1 MKTKSHG
8 GKSRPLST
16 PSSHSP
22 RLPVLTPSRF
32 RALPILLNQENR
44 NEKLESTP
52 VIFFC
57 EGDNDNDRGVNS
69 ESSRQTVKNGG
80 GISMTP
86 QFTGSWSE
94 DSMELDSLEEGE
106 TCFRCKSRDKRVRVC
121 SEIGCLI
128 AVHDE
133 CMGCEPT
140 FDDLGLFYC
149 PYCKYRR
156 AKAVA
161 VETRKRVM
169 AAKKALLNFLEGRV
183 VGEDKEKEK
192 ENDCSD
198 TVDSNACDTLPS
210 ASGGIH
216 CNNENVPFPNDL
228 EIQSQAVDEKEMDD
242 AQVGCHDQNKL
253 VIEKEIQPSTF
264 VANGADNVGCGEG
277 TAVRI
282 NKLQGSSAKDPSI
295 NDGEDGK
302 EEDSGP
308 MDDSK
313 DERIVEENEERE
325 ILDTSE
331 IAGEVII
338 DDADIE
344 KRATKK
350 LLREAKIVE
359 EDEEQILTES
369 SDGIDKSETESRVN
383 RHRRFKQRAGKTVCS
398 ENVTLPKRSS
408 PRLWKSVARHK
419 STTKKNALL
428 FNEKNTTSEKSQ
440 QALKLVPTMEF
451 SRKRTRLHWT
461 VEEEEMLRDGVHK
474 FSMMTNIV
482 LPWKKILEYGRLVF
496 DPSRTPVDLKDKW
509 RNLMA
514 KETAPINKN

>member
-32 RALPILLNQENR
+32 RALPILLNQENG

-57 EGDNDNDRGVNS
+57 EGDNDDDRGVNS
-69 ESSRQTVKNGG
+69 ESSPQTVKNGG
-80 GISMTP
+80 GMSMTP

-106 TCFRCKSRDKRVRVC
+106 TCFRCKGRDKRVRVC

-149 PYCKYRR
+149 PYFDR
-156 AKAVA
+156 
-161 VETRKRVM
+161 
-169 AAKKALLNFLEGRV
+169 
-183 VGEDKEKEK
+183 
-192 ENDCSD
+192 
-198 TVDSNACDTLPS
+198 NACDTLPS

-228 EIQSQAVDEKEMDD
+228 EIQSLAVDEKEMDD
-242 AQVGCHDQNKL
+242 AQVGCHDQDKL

-440 QALKLVPTMEF
+440 QALKLV
-451 SRKRTRLHWT
+451 
-461 VEEEEMLRDGVHK
+461 
-474 FSMMTNIV
+474 
-482 LPWKKILEYGRLVF
+482 
-496 DPSRTPVDLKDKW
+496 
-509 RNLMA
+509 
-514 KETAPINKN
+514 